1 MFLLVP
7 PTALVYIEDTY
18 NFQDFLS
25 LLKLIYTAF
34 KRVSKVKLDGVGPV
48 DNRPSTDKLHQ
59 FVQKKKE
66 KILVIYDIWHVT
78 RDTWHVTRDIW
89 NMKRTWHVTCDI
101 LWEVNILSKFQL
113 PSSYCLWFMIL
124 WRSGGK
130 GWRTDLIIEWMNESM
145 TRLFIE
151 QPRLQRVC

>member
-48 DNRPSTDKLHQ
+48 DNRPSTDKQCDLGSS
-59 FVQKKKE
+59 
-66 KILVIYDIWHVT
+66 LVLNSSLVCEYKTWNHTQYSRLESEGCLYRINTSTT
-78 RDTWHVTRDIW
+78 R
-89 NMKRTWHVTCDI
+89 C
-101 LWEVNILSKFQL
+101 
-113 PSSYCLWFMIL
+113 
-124 WRSGGK
+124 G
-130 GWRTDLIIEWMNESM
+130 
-145 TRLFIE
+145 
-151 QPRLQRVC
+151 